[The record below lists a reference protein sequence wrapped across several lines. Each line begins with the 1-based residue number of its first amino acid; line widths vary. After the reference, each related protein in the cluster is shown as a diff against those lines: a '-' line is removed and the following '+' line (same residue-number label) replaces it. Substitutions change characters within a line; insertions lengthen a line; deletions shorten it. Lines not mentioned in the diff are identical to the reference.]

1 MYNIYVLAQQTS
13 RVVHPTAAESTVMP
27 VRQLWDHIMTIGLP
41 EAAMF
46 IAFGIIC
53 LFYGWRIFKALAIM
67 CSSLVG
73 LVVGLFLSHQV
84 GGESNPLLGI
94 IMAIVFGVI
103 AVPMMRWAVS
113 ILGALSGAII
123 TAGIWY
129 ALELPE
135 EYMWA
140 GGLTG
145 LVAGGMISFIVF
157 KIAVMLFTALGGS
170 SMIVAGILSLL
181 YQYNATSARIQQE
194 FFGPRWFLPVLVIL
208 PTFFGLYWQNRFM
221 KKSPEWTV

>member
-1 MYNIYVLAQQTS
+1 MYNIYILAQETETF
-13 RVVHPTAAESTVMP
+13 VHPTAAESTVVP
-27 VRQLWDHIMTIGLP
+27 VGKLWDYIVTIGLP
-41 EAAMF
+41 EAVMF

-67 CSSLVG
+67 CSALVG

-94 IMAIVFGVI
+94 IMAVVFGVL
-103 AVPMMRWAVS
+103 ALPLMHWAVC
-113 ILGALSGAII
+113 ILGAIAGGIM
-123 TAGIWY
+123 TAAVWY

-157 KIAVMLFTALGGS
+157 KIAVMLFTSLGGS
-170 SMIVAGILSLL
+170 SMIVAGVLSLL
-181 YQYNATSARIQQE
+181 YQYDATSLRLQEE
-194 FFGPRWFLPVLVIL
+194 FFGPRWFLPVLVVVPAL
-208 PTFFGLYWQNRFM
+208 FGLYWQNRFM